1 MQSIAVFIPIYNG
14 ESYLRSTLQSILDQT
29 YEHFTVYCVN
39 DSSTDSSL
47 HIINEFSKND
57 GRIIVFTKEQGGS
70 TAKSWNFVLPKIK
83 EDFIFYMS
91 QDDLLSPDV
100 FEKMIERQ
108 AETDSDC
115 ILPEMILYHGDEKD
129 NELISGLDG
138 DQSVILTGIQA
149 FQKCLQWQI
158 HGFALRKTEL
168 YNDEYFFEDAY
179 DTDDYMSRKLFYKCK
194 KVAFSTG
201 SFFYRQDNPG
211 AITKTFGI
219 KNYYSLSTSL
229 RIYSLILQSD
239 QLKRERKN
247 WFSYMIKTYT
257 RASRNFRI
265 NKGITT
271 THEKKEV
278 KKFLKQTRHRL
289 LRLLFSAGNL
299 WAKAYWLKE
308 IYFSKI
314 YKIKL

>member
-1 MQSIAVFIPIYNG
+1 MKSIAVFIPIYNG
-14 ESYLRSTLQSILDQT
+14 ESYLRSTLQSILDQN
-29 YEHFTVYCVN
+29 YEQFTVYCIN

-47 HIINEFSKND
+47 HIINEFSKID
-57 GRIIVFTKEQGGS
+57 SRIIVFTKEQGGS

-91 QDDLLSPDV
+91 QDDLLSADV
-100 FEKMIERQ
+100 FEKMIKRQ

-115 ILPEMILYHGDEKD
+115 ILPDMVLYNGDEK
-129 NELISGLDG
+129 NNKGIYGLDG
-138 DQSVILTGIQA
+138 DRSVILTGIQA
-149 FQKCLQWQI
+149 FQKSLQWQI

-194 KVAFSTG
+194 KVAFSSG

-219 KNYYSLSTSL
+219 KNYYSLATSL
-229 RIYSLILQSD
+229 RIYSIILHSD

-257 RASRNFRI
+257 IALRNFRI

-271 THEKKEV
+271 THEKKAVE
-278 KKFLKQTRHRL
+278 KFLKQTPHRL
-289 LRLLFSAGNL
+289 LLLLFSAGNL